1 MDYTLKQGKMDH
13 PVLKLKKPVE
23 GCLGIKCLVIT
34 WTVLLCVWIKLVMVQ
49 KVGLLRLYGYAF
61 ELINWSKILLDFLE
75 WGWTI
80 KSSKGGLVWILIT
93 ETQ

>member
-23 GCLGIKCLVIT
+23 GFLGIKCLVKT
-34 WTVLLCVWIKLVMVQ
+34 WTAHLCVWIILVMVQ
-49 KVGLLRLYGYAF
+49 KVGLRLYGYAF

-75 WGWTI
+75 WGWTM
-80 KSSKGGLVWILIT
+80 KSSKGGLVWCLIA